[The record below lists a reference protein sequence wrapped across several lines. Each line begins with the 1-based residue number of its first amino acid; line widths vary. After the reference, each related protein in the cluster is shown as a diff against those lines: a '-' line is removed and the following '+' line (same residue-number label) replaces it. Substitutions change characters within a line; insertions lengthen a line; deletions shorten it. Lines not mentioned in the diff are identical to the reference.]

1 MIRSIHRRQ
10 CDEETTKLI
19 AQNIKIGL
27 TNRDAAIMAGVNP
40 ATMQIWL
47 RRGYDE
53 KERID
58 LGAEPQESEAK
69 YLDFYLACQAAVPQ
83 RKEMLLQ
90 VLYDSLKERRYTEIR
105 TETETSEDG
114 FSVERR
120 VIEIEKVIAPD
131 VKTAK
136 WLLERLHPDEFGPQ
150 KAVQK
155 MWMQEVID
163 LLRRGEI
170 NAQDVVNEFGYAIA
184 RDIFHTAGL
193 PIPASLTLESKG
205 GSPESGDTETTWSYA
220 DATDGN
226 GPVDGGEST

>member
-1 MIRSIHRRQ
+1 MIRGRPH
-10 CDEETTKLI
+10 CDEATIQLI

-27 TNRDAAIMAGVNP
+27 TNRDAAVLAGVNP

-53 KERID
+53 KERLD
-58 LGAEPQESEAK
+58 LGGEPQEGEAK
-69 YLDFYLACQAAVPQ
+69 YLHFYTACQAAVPQ
-83 RKEMLLQ
+83 RKEQLLQ
-90 VLYDSLKERRYTEIR
+90 VLYDALKERRVIERR

-114 FSVERR
+114 FSVETR
-120 VIEIEKVIAPD
+120 VIEIEKVILPD

-155 MWMQEVID
+155 MWMQEVIT
-163 LLRRGEI
+163 LLRNGEI
-170 NAQDVVNEFGYAIA
+170 TAQDVVDEFGYAIA

-193 PIPASLTLESKG
+193 PIPASLSLESKSG
-205 GSPESGDTETTWSYA
+205 GTEAGTTEAAWSYA
-220 DATDGN
+220 DPADGD
-226 GPVDGGEST
+226 GPMDGGEST